1 MTALDEELRRE
12 FELVVTEQ
20 LDALYRTALR
30 LQGNRADAE
39 DAVQE
44 CCARA
49 YHGLAGFKRDAS
61 MKVWLFRILKNVC
74 IDKLR
79 WRSRLTVVSSDADE
93 GLLEGHAAATGD
105 TPEDACA
112 RSHICRLVDKAL
124 LRLPVEQRAV
134 VALVLIEEFSYLEA
148 AEALQVPVGT
158 VRSRLNRARTQ
169 LRKVIASDGAEDVGG
184 ASRNASPICRQL
196 GEAT

>member
-49 YHGLAGFKRDAS
+49 FHGLTGFKRDAS

-79 WRSRLTVVSSDADE
+79 RRARLTVVSSDADE
-93 GLLEGHAAATGD
+93 GALEGHLAAAGD
-105 TPEDACA
+105 TPEDSYA

-148 AEALQVPVGT
+148 AEALQIPVGT

-169 LRKVIASDGAEDVGG
+169 LRKAIASKDEDAGRASPDNRPLCQQLGG
-184 ASRNASPICRQL
+184 AR
-196 GEAT
+196 